1 MRFYDSRQ
9 QDPSRQNRTYVDI
22 NGESITTTLKE
33 GTEIKYEIIG
43 INETDIDFRI
53 SIDDQVTY
61 EERIRSSIVIQTGDK
76 GSLENAFNDDE
87 TITIQDDYIIETVN
101 DSSFVGDDGVFYNL
115 DIYYITKWDINT
127 GWLVRQY
134 VLVYDSDS
142 LYFDSYSMYYET
154 ELVMADFQT
163 GNSNSSNENRMMR
176 IGLFAIIIIF
186 LTFVIFYPK
195 KN

>member
-101 DSSFVGDDGVFYNL
+101 DSSFVGDDGVFYSL

-176 IGLFAIIIIF
+176 IGLFAIIIIL
-186 LTFVIFYPK
+186 LTFVILYPK